1 MKSWLACLMM
11 CLLSLVTTLP
21 VHKVLSPTFAVGVV
35 LGRKTDS
42 SISPT
47 IWRWPPTETSMS
59 RTTGTTE
66 SKSSTAPATT
76 LGSGECW
83 TGPTQFNRPSGIAV
97 SSTGNV
103 YVGEYSDADH
113 PDNHRVQEFDSSG
126 GFVRATT
133 GGMGTAPGQFQY
145 VYGVAVGPTGN
156 VYVADSGNYQSQ
168 EFDSSLN
175 CLTSWSLAG
184 HPVDVAVGANGDVY
198 VADPDN
204 HRIQVFDS
212 NGSFLRMWGSYG
224 TGEGQFLWPRSLTVA
239 PDGDVYVADFN
250 GNRVEVFD
258 SSGSYITQIST
269 FNNGDT
275 FNGPSGIAVSPSG
288 DIYVADHANN
298 RIVEF
303 SAVPEPST
311 FVIFG
316 VGTIGGLLAYAWR
329 RRKGAA

>member
-1 MKSWLACLMM
+1 MSLAPNGNLY
-11 CLLSLVTTLP
+11 VTDYGNNRIQE
-21 VHKVLSPTFAVGVV
+21 F
-35 LGRKTDS
+35 DS
-42 SISPT
+42 SGNYIGQ
-47 IWRWPPTETSMS
+47 W
-59 RTTGTTE
+59 
-66 SKSSTAPATT
+66 
-76 LGSGECW
+76 GSAG

-156 VYVADSGNYQSQ
+156 VYVADSGNYRVQ